1 MGASKST
8 AGSANAARSPRD
20 VTRESKTATLME
32 AVMTGG
38 EISKKREAE
47 LQKAADYGRGVQFI
61 ETSPK
66 VKGLTQYRKDS
77 KGNVIVDPVTG
88 KPETKAVF
96 KTGASAAD
104 YTGRI
109 TANAPTLKELGG
121 DIVRGLVGGQ
131 APDPGYTGEYS
142 KYLPK
147 PQPVKG
153 LIPTVIDAAIS
164 GSLSPVGA
172 ILNTV
177 SNAGFFSYGDS
188 KNNQTTTT
196 TPTTS
201 TQEFADAEAAKKAKL
216 KLAGSLVTDTA
227 KGRSLFGVK
236 ARTIT
241 GGMS

>member
-61 ETSPK
+61 ETSPV
-66 VKGLTQYRKDS
+66 VKGLTQ
-77 KGNVIVDPVTG
+77 KGG
-88 KPETKAVF
+88 KPVF
-96 KTGASAAD
+96 KTGATAAD

-131 APDPGYTGEYS
+131 APDPGYTGQYS
-142 KYLPK
+142 QYLPK

-188 KNNQTTTT
+188 KNNQTTTS

-201 TQEFADAEAAKKAKL
+201 TQEFADAEAAKKAKQ
-216 KLAGSLVTDTA
+216 KLAGSLVSDA
-227 KGRSLFGVK
+227 SKGRSLFGVK
-236 ARTIT
+236 TRTIT
-241 GGMS
+241 GGMA

>member
-1 MGASKST
+1 MGSTRST

-20 VTRESKTATLME
+20 VTRESRTATLME

-38 EISKKREAE
+38 EISKKKEAE

-61 ETSPK
+61 ETSPV
-66 VKGLTQYRKDS
+66 VKGLTQ
-77 KGNVIVDPVTG
+77 KGG
-88 KPETKAVF
+88 KPVF
-96 KTGASAAD
+96 KTGATAAD

-109 TANAPTLKELGG
+109 IANEPTLKELGG

-131 APDPGYTGEYS
+131 APDPGYKGEYS
-142 KYLPK
+142 QYLPK

-153 LIPTVIDAAIS
+153 LIPTVIDAAIK
-164 GSLSPVGA
+164 GKLSPINA
-172 ILNTV
+172 IMSGV
-177 SNAGFFSYGDS
+177 SNAGFFSYSDS

-201 TQEFADAEAAKKAKL
+201 TQEFAEAEAAKKAKQ
-216 KLAGSLVTDTA
+216 KLAGSLVTDA
-227 KGRSLFGVK
+227 SKSRSLFGVK

-241 GGMS
+241 SGMV

>member
-1 MGASKST
+1 MGSTKST

-38 EISKKREAE
+38 EISKKKEAE

-61 ETSPK
+61 ETSPV
-66 VKGLTQYRKDS
+66 VKGLTQ
-77 KGNVIVDPVTG
+77 KGG
-88 KPETKAVF
+88 KPVF
-96 KTGASAAD
+96 KTGATAAD

-153 LIPTVIDAAIS
+153 LIPTVIDAAI
-164 GSLSPVGA
+164 GGKLSPISA
-172 ILNTV
+172 ITSAISTN
-177 SNAGFFSYGDS
+177 FFSYGDN

-201 TQEFADAEAAKKAKL
+201 TQEFADAEAAKKAKQ

-236 ARTIT
+236 ARTIV

>member
-1 MGASKST
+1 
-8 AGSANAARSPRD
+8 
-20 VTRESKTATLME
+20 
-32 AVMTGG
+32 MTGG
-38 EISKKREAE
+38 EVSKKREAE
-47 LQKAADYGRGVQFI
+47 LQKAASYGRGVQFI
-61 ETSPK
+61 ESTP
-66 VKGLTQYRKDS
+66 VAKGLTQYRKDS

-88 KPETKAVF
+88 KPETKAVLN
-96 KTGASAAD
+96 TGASAAD

-109 TANAPTLKELGG
+109 IANEPTLRELGG

-147 PQPVKG
+147 PEPVKG
-153 LIPTVIDAAIS
+153 LIPTVIDAAIK
-164 GSLSPVGA
+164 GKLSPVGA

-201 TQEFADAEAAKKAKL
+201 TQEFADAEAAKKAKQ

-227 KGRSLFGVK
+227 KNRSLFGVK
-236 ARTIT
+236 ARTIA